1 MDSSDRLK
9 ALLIVWGSFATAA
22 GLSFLGNQETGT
34 NDLWLAVIFAVVALV
49 GSVIVMR
56 LNIPDNRE
64 SAGAYKPKRGVYS
77 MIDDMDEQEL
87 ATLRRRLAALDNDTS
102 EAAPLGDL
110 MDQQQR
116 QSR

>member
-34 NDLWLAVIFAVVALV
+34 NDLWLAIIFAAVALV

-56 LNIPDNRE
+56 MNIPDNRE

-77 MIDDMDEQEL
+77 LIDEMDEHEL
-87 ATLRRRLAALDNDTS
+87 AALRRRLNALDDDS
-102 EAAPLGDL
+102 AEAAPLGNL
-110 MDQQQR
+110 MEQEQR
-116 QSR
+116 PSR